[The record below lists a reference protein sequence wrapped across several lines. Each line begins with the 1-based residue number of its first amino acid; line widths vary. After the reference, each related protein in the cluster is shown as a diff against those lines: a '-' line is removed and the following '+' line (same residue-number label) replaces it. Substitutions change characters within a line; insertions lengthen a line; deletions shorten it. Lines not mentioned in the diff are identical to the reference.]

1 MPRRKACPPME
12 DAVALSPLFR
22 LSPEVRNMVYT
33 LLLVDS
39 DSHHALFIPT
49 DSFKRR
55 KNEPPFRC
63 DTCRQGFDHARQ
75 FRTHQSMYHHGDPC
89 KPPMHKVPSI
99 STTLL
104 RSCRLIN
111 TEAAPL
117 LYCANTFYFN
127 DPHTLQQFRW
137 RNSKLSAWVEEITVE
152 LADTYRTTKNTD
164 LWRDYL
170 SGSGLKKKIWRLSDD
185 FPHLKRLTIAL
196 TNGCLLHSPCRL
208 RHICQTF
215 AQNLTGLD
223 WVHVVGLNSPDVI
236 SSLKPMVCTPESRAS
251 EDIQSDLL
259 LSELETVQTHT
270 TEYECASGWKNAAH
284 ELGLHRDQQRH
295 HLMEQNARL
304 LRMARRQANH
314 KPEDVALQ
322 EELGPL
328 RIDLLDQTFR
338 HKTPP
343 LSPAFPAHM
352 AGGYHALNDYGM
364 QLLLLDQQR
373 RRRQRMAHAEQEGH
387 QVSLPLPILRQRR
400 REQHGRLRSL
410 EVRAR
415 HCRRPDAELSEEI
428 SKAKSAVRELQGRI
442 EDARL
447 RNDAA
452 QDILHGTNNGDVS
465 LV

>member
-270 TEYECASGWKNAAH
+270 TEYECASGWKNVTLWRGSHDSYPPFVPSPTAGMGR
-284 ELGLHRDQQRH
+284 ERK
-295 HLMEQNARL
+295 HL
-304 LRMARRQANH
+304 
-314 KPEDVALQ
+314 
-322 EELGPL
+322 
-328 RIDLLDQTFR
+328 FR
-338 HKTPP
+338 FVTNGV
-343 LSPAFPAHM
+343 LSFW
-352 AGGYHALNDYGM
+352 AGSSFL
-364 QLLLLDQQR
+364 
-373 RRRQRMAHAEQEGH
+373 
-387 QVSLPLPILRQRR
+387 
-400 REQHGRLRSL
+400 
-410 EVRAR
+410 
-415 HCRRPDAELSEEI
+415 
-428 SKAKSAVRELQGRI
+428 
-442 EDARL
+442 
-447 RNDAA
+447 
-452 QDILHGTNNGDVS
+452 
-465 LV
+465 

>member
-1 MPRRKACPPME
+1 
-12 DAVALSPLFR
+12 
-22 LSPEVRNMVYT
+22 MVYT

-99 STTLL
+99 STALL

-117 LYCANTFYFN
+117 LYCANAFYFN
-127 DPHTLQQFRW
+127 HPHTLQQFRW

-152 LADTYRTTKNTD
+152 LADTYRSTKNTD
-164 LWRDYL
+164 LWREYL

-185 FPHLKRLTIAL
+185 FPHLKRLTVAL

-208 RHICQTF
+208 RHICQAF

-236 SSLKPMVCTPESRAS
+236 SSLKPMVCTPVSRAS
-251 EDIQSDLL
+251 EEIPSDVL

-270 TEYECASGWKNAAH
+270 TEYECASGWKNVTLWRGSHDSYPPFVPSPTAGMGR
-284 ELGLHRDQQRH
+284 ERK
-295 HLMEQNARL
+295 HL
-304 LRMARRQANH
+304 
-314 KPEDVALQ
+314 
-322 EELGPL
+322 
-328 RIDLLDQTFR
+328 FR
-338 HKTPP
+338 FVTNGVV
-343 LSPAFPAHM
+343 SFS
-352 AGGYHALNDYGM
+352 AGSSFL
-364 QLLLLDQQR
+364 
-373 RRRQRMAHAEQEGH
+373 
-387 QVSLPLPILRQRR
+387 
-400 REQHGRLRSL
+400 
-410 EVRAR
+410 
-415 HCRRPDAELSEEI
+415 
-428 SKAKSAVRELQGRI
+428 
-442 EDARL
+442 
-447 RNDAA
+447 
-452 QDILHGTNNGDVS
+452 
-465 LV
+465 

>member
-1 MPRRKACPPME
+1 MESYHFGQVPRSFDIVGNLPLRGAARAC
-12 DAVALSPLFR
+12 
-22 LSPEVRNMVYT
+22 T
-33 LLLVDS
+33 
-39 DSHHALFIPT
+39 
-49 DSFKRR
+49 
-55 KNEPPFRC
+55 
-63 DTCRQGFDHARQ
+63 
-75 FRTHQSMYHHGDPC
+75 
-89 KPPMHKVPSI
+89 
-99 STTLL
+99 
-104 RSCRLIN
+104 
-111 TEAAPL
+111 
-117 LYCANTFYFN
+117 
-127 DPHTLQQFRW
+127 
-137 RNSKLSAWVEEITVE
+137 
-152 LADTYRTTKNTD
+152 
-164 LWRDYL
+164 
-170 SGSGLKKKIWRLSDD
+170 
-185 FPHLKRLTIAL
+185 RLT
-196 TNGCLLHSPCRL
+196 G
-208 RHICQTF
+208 
-215 AQNLTGLD
+215 
-223 WVHVVGLNSPDVI
+223 I
-236 SSLKPMVCTPESRAS
+236 S
-251 EDIQSDLL
+251 Q
-259 LSELETVQTHT
+259 
-270 TEYECASGWKNAAH
+270 AAH

-295 HLMEQNARL
+295 HLMAQNARL